1 VGGID
6 GEVFEI
12 MTGVRVV
19 IIGLICFV
27 AAAALFTVPWARRG
41 EEESPPPIEAEA
53 DVTARNI
60 HLVGDSSGVKG
71 WELDAREAR
80 HFLGGKTTMLEGI
93 EAAFYIENG
102 GVIRLKG
109 DHGEIHHGT
118 RDIELQGNIV
128 ILTSDGYRLMTDGLQ
143 YVDKARQITSSQR
156 VDIEGQGLQVMG
168 KGMSIDLATGRL
180 TMGGRVETVFSESLK
195 GPTSIVP
202 GWKP

>member
-1 VGGID
+1 VGRID

-12 MTGVRVV
+12 MTGLRVV

-27 AAAALFTVPWARRG
+27 AAATLLTVPWSRRG

-53 DVTARNI
+53 DMTSRNI
-60 HLVGDSSGVKG
+60 HLVGDKSGIKG
-71 WELDAREAR
+71 WELEAREAR

-109 DHGEIHHGT
+109 DRGRIHHGT

-128 ILTSDGYRLMTDGLQ
+128 ILTSDGYQLMTDGLQ

-156 VDIEGQGLQVMG
+156 VDIAGKGLEVTG
-168 KGMSIDLATGRL
+168 KGMSIDLATGKL
-180 TMGGRVETVFSESLK
+180 TMGGRVETVLSESLR
-195 GPTSIVP
+195 GRTGMVS
-202 GWKP
+202 GWNR